1 MIVSK
6 DITLKLD
13 SPITNAQIE
22 SKLNE
27 LNLNVIRWAIT
38 DTVGNGFIVRISLLI
53 D

>member
-1 MIVSK
+1 MIISK

-38 DTVGNGFIVRISLLI
+38 DTLGSEFTVRVSVLT
-53 D
+53 